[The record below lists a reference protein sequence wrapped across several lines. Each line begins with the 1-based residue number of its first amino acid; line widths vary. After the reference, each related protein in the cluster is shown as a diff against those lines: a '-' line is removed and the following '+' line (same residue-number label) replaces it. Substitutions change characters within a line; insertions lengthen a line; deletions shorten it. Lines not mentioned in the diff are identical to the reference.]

1 MSRIP
6 PPPSSLPTWEECTID
21 GVRYLKIISNDSTN
35 NDLYYADT
43 DSGTPSPV
51 PFAQPA
57 GKWDPELRKRWPP
70 LVWDKKLKRSIHLSS
85 RSPTSHQLLSEHDS
99 QTKWSFFHIN
109 NRMRTLFARTDVED
123 SRVDRC
129 STWRPLGHV
138 PNTVNHG

>member
-6 PPPSSLPTWEECTID
+6 PPPSSLPTWEECTSD

-43 DSGTPSPV
+43 ESGTPSPV

-70 LVWDKKLKRSIHLSS
+70 LVWDKKLKRCIHLSS

-99 QTKWSFFHIN
+99 QTKWSFFFRRKSVKLQLEALEHI
-109 NRMRTLFARTDVED
+109 ADQ
-123 SRVDRC
+123 
-129 STWRPLGHV
+129 V
-138 PNTVNHG
+138 PSPEKNCG